1 MIRSAGAVNR
11 MARVNGP
18 RIAIAIYGAAR
29 RLIRRLLQ
37 RLEFAL
43 SQIVL
48 SFLPCPFPPFT
59 LENLPVGLET
69 TELIEDGVRILVSR
83 PTRGG
88 KGRHVELLHMLHVRR
103 WWTIAEMH
111 PALAVDPAKQGTRVG
126 LGRMADGKQGCQAKL
141 PETVAGK
148 RPVRWID

>member
-1 MIRSAGAVNR
+1 MTRSAGTVNR
-11 MARVNGP
+11 MARVDGP
-18 RIAIAIYGAAR
+18 RIAIAINGAAR

-69 TELIEDGVRILVSR
+69 TELIEDGVRILVSW
-83 PTRGG
+83 PTRGS

-103 WWTIAEMH
+103 RWTVAEMH
-111 PALAVDPAKQGTRVG
+111 PALAVGPTEQGTRIG
-126 LGRMADGKQGCQAKL
+126 LGRMTEGKQGYQAKL
-141 PETVAGK
+141 PETVSRKCPA
-148 RPVRWID
+148 PCID

>member
-1 MIRSAGAVNR
+1 

-18 RIAIAIYGAAR
+18 GIAIAINGAAR

-43 SQIVL
+43 AQIVL

-69 TELIEDGVRILVSR
+69 TELIEDRVRILVGR

-111 PALAVDPAKQGTRVG
+111 AALAVDPAEQGTRVG
-126 LGRMADGKQGCQAKL
+126 LGRMADGKQDSQAKM
-141 PETVAGK
+141 PETATGK
-148 RPVRWID
+148 HSDRWIE